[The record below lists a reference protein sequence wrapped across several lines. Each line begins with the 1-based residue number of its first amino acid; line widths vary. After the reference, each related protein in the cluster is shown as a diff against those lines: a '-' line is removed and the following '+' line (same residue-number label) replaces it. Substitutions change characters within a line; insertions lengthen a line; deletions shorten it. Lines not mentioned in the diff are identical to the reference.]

1 MTQFVMFLASV
12 TTVQQNLFSMC
23 TICLVGFCFSR
34 LWLKCLSVWKG
45 FWETFLWGFV
55 TCVCCMHC
63 VLWPFTFNGRHDGES
78 WKHFLCVELM
88 QIILLILQS
97 YKTTVLDLIY
107 FMIEYRL
114 YLQVILHCSY
124 YIMILPAS
132 TWTSR
137 AEDNSW
143 YLYLLE

>member
-1 MTQFVMFLASV
+1 MWS
-12 TTVQQNLFSMC
+12 LFSR
-23 TICLVGFCFSR
+23 ICSACARFV
-34 LWLKCLSVWKG
+34 
-45 FWETFLWGFV
+45 LWGFVFLDCDWNVCQCWRVSEKLSCGVFV

-63 VLWPFTFNGRHDGES
+63 MLWPFTFTGHCDGES

-97 YKTTVLDLIY
+97 YKTTVLDLFY
-107 FMIEYRL
+107 FMMEYWL

-124 YIMILPAS
+124 YIMILPTS
-132 TWTSR
+132 TWTSG
-137 AEDNSW
+137 AEDNSC